1 MTSPVYY
8 DTHMHTPLCKHAYGE
23 PEDYARAAL
32 DRGLK
37 GIIVTCHNP
46 TENNAWNA
54 NSRMAVAQFDDYVG
68 LVERARRSLIG
79 RADVRLGLE
88 SDYAPGMEPWL
99 EKLHSLA
106 DLHYVLGSI
115 HPHCAQ
121 YQERY
126 LDADLL
132 SYQRTYFDH
141 IAMAAETGLFDAISH
156 PDLVKN
162 VDPDQWHLDQVLDDV
177 RACLD
182 RIAAAGVA
190 MELNTSGLHK
200 AVQEMNP
207 GVEILSEMHR
217 RNIPVVIGSD
227 AHTPDRVGA
236 DFELALDTLKEV
248 GYSNVSIFLD
258 RRRTDLEIDLVCD
271 SMKHVE

>member
-8 DTHMHTPLCKHAYGE
+8 DTHMHTPLCKHAYGD
-23 PEDYARAAL
+23 PEDYARVAL

-54 NSRMAVAQFDDYVG
+54 NSRMAVEQFDDYVD
-68 LVERARRSLIG
+68 LVERARRSLLG
-79 RADVRLGLE
+79 RVDVRLGLE

-106 DLHYVLGSI
+106 DLNYVLGSI

-126 LDADLL
+126 LDSDLL

-141 IAMAAETGLFDAISH
+141 IATAAETGLFDAISH

-162 VDPDQWHLDQVLDDV
+162 VEPDDWHLNRVLDDV

-182 RIAAAGVA
+182 RIAATGVA

-200 AVQEMNP
+200 SVPEMNP
-207 GVEILSEMHR
+207 GVEILSEMHL

-236 DFELALDTLKEV
+236 DFELALDTMKDV
-248 GYSNVSIFLD
+248 GYSSVSIFLN
-258 RRRTDLEIDLVCD
+258 RRRTYLDID
-271 SMKHVE
+271 HVRQTLKPAG